1 LELSNWLKIYGEIC
15 RELELVPEKDRQAAE
30 LLSDMIAGKCL
41 RRDVLSRA
49 LSSSPVVVV
58 FGAGPSLQQ
67 DLAQFSKHVGVEN
80 VVTIAADGAS
90 KAFTEIGLTPHV
102 VFTDLDGGDETLT
115 QVNRNGALLVVHAHG
130 DNIDRQRRLVPM
142 FKNPVLGTTQT
153 EPVGC
158 LENFGGFTDGD
169 RAVYACLELGV
180 ERIVLAGMDF
190 TGEVGPYSKPY
201 PLNQAEIVR
210 KKRKLL
216 IGKRLLELLAR
227 EASAELY
234 DASASYSRIEGF
246 RKLDWEGVRRIIQR

>member
-1 LELSNWLKIYGEIC
+1 LELSKWLKIYGEIC

-58 FGAGPSLQQ
+58 FGAGPSLQK

-80 VVTIAADGAS
+80 VVTVAADGAS

-130 DNIDRQRRLVPM
+130 DNMDRLRRLVPM

-190 TGEVGPYSKPY
+190 PGEVGPYSKPY
-201 PLNQAEIVR
+201 PLNQAEIGR
-210 KKRKLL
+210 KRRKLL